1 MVASL
6 TRADAQPSVAIRIRR
21 GYGDVLESPLGM
33 KVRYIPRAQD
43 DVDEIYEGIAA
54 NNPNRAQ
61 RVEHAIRAAADL
73 LGRKPGLGAATGHE
87 DARRWPMPEYAYAI
101 FYRIDWEGEAIGI
114 LRVIDRR
121 RVRNLKRVP
130 RWL

>member
-1 MVASL
+1 
-6 TRADAQPSVAIRIRR
+6 
-21 GYGDVLESPLGM
+21 M

-43 DVDEIYEGIAA
+43 DAAEIYERVAA

-61 RVEHAIRAAADL
+61 RVEHAIRAAAEL
-73 LGRKPGLGAATGHE
+73 LGRKPGLGVAAGHE

-101 FYRIDWEGEAIGI
+101 FYRIDWDEDTVDV
-114 LRVIDRR
+114 LRVIDGR

-130 RWL
+130 R